1 VENREDLKSSMM
13 MQMRCGGGFMVVE
26 VEKPPISGGNKPLY
40 IDLGVRC
47 LATIWHEGMKQPIA
61 FRGGDL
67 LWDWWYWTRKIAK
80 EQSRLARVNKI
91 RTSRKLRKLY

>member
-1 VENREDLKSSMM
+1 
-13 MQMRCGGGFMVVE
+13 MVVE
-26 VEKPPISGGNKPLY
+26 VEKPPIRGGNKPLY

-61 FRGGDL
+61 FRGGEH

-80 EQSRLARVNKI
+80 EQSRLVRVNKI